1 MNDWLCIGLWSARA
15 LLCICLL
22 RAVSSNAVG
31 RLGSERGV
39 RCWSWS
45 AHVSGLAWPGLG
57 QQAWPRSRLCL
68 AASPPFHQRSPGQ
81 PPDLHHHHPLPG
93 PASGVSLVAAST
105 RLAVDLFLQLPER
118 GTVPSYSC
126 MLSSLLCV
134 LKR

>member
-1 MNDWLCIGLWSARA
+1 MSEV
-15 LLCICLL
+15 
-22 RAVSSNAVG
+22 RAVG
-31 RLGSERGV
+31 LGLLTCLASP
-39 RCWSWS
+39 
-45 AHVSGLAWPGLG
+45 GLAW
-57 QQAWPRSRLCL
+57 ASRLGH
-68 AASPPFHQRSPGQ
+68 AADCASQLPLLSTSVSPGQ

-134 LKR
+134 LNNYKAILYLQPAAM